1 MKEQPKS
8 VLKKR
13 DEFWQQFTEKKE
25 NIVEINDEDFYNFE
39 KMQFSVE
46 FQNCIVI
53 SIARFLKF
61 HQYEEIKN
69 KSNVEILNYVFK
81 NFTTEEKL
89 LKENNGYIVITKNIS
104 TLIDTSYRALNLKE
118 EICIEDIEYIKLF
131 KGVLIIQKYS
141 NEVAHAE
148 FIADPKKQLEEN
160 RNLKN
165 TFSAMIALLQ

>member
-25 NIVEINDEDFYNFE
+25 NIVEINNEDFYNFE
-39 KMQFSVE
+39 KMQFPEE

-61 HQYEEIKN
+61 HQYNEVKN
-69 KSNVEILNYVFK
+69 KSNVEILEYAYE
-81 NFTTEEKL
+81 NFTTKEKIHR
-89 LKENNGYIVITKNIS
+89 ESNGYIVITKNIS
-104 TLIDTSYRALNLKE
+104 LLTETSYRALNLKE

-148 FIADPKKQLEEN
+148 FIAEPKKQLEEN

-165 TFSAMIALLQ
+165 TFNAMIALLQ